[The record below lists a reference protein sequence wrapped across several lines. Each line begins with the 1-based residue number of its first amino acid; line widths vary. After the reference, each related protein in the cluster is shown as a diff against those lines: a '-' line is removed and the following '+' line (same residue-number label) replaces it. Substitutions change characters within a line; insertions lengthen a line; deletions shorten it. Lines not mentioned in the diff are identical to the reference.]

1 MRCMERYELVCRDR
15 AWRQQDICKLE
26 SLHASVRCLERAELH
41 TDEGP
46 NVFQVRSRIQLS
58 QDDVVAIFFSFD
70 EAGKGYIAPWDL
82 KKMANINDFI
92 WTDFELSKM
101 IHCFDSDKDGKA
113 SAPHHQH
120 LRLKYSCQCTLRL
133 DTMIV
138 PSKGSSEETGLG
150 SWSKSN
156 EDASMQLMFV

>member
-1 MRCMERYELVCRDR
+1 MRCMERYELVCRGR

-26 SLHASVRCLERAELH
+26 SLHASVRCMERAELH

-82 KKMANINDFI
+82 EKMANINDFI

-101 IHCFDSDKDGKA
+101 IHCFDSDKDGKVCPLFLNKNVDI
-113 SAPHHQH
+113 S
-120 LRLKYSCQCTLRL
+120 TLHYALFRVQFC
-133 DTMIV
+133 D
-138 PSKGSSEETGLG
+138 LG
-150 SWSKSN
+150 NCK
-156 EDASMQLMFV
+156 